1 MNMPDFDPLAHN
13 LGSLLSNADDLCLDL
28 LTASGSHPHAS
39 TAKPTLSKPVD
50 LLAHLEA
57 APVLLKKERSCFEN
71 QEHCQEQMDRFIPSR
86 MKENLQARFEAVSA
100 NTGEYLKT

>member
-1 MNMPDFDPLAHN
+1 MVDFDPLAHN

-39 TAKPTLSKPVD
+39 TAKNSKPVD

-71 QEHCQEQMDRFIPSR
+71 
-86 MKENLQARFEAVSA
+86 
-100 NTGEYLKT
+100 